1 MVFTIINKKDW
12 SSIND
17 RNYLRHSTPGISGNA
32 RKKDEHFLKTLNL
45 KTFIQWNLFSIYK
58 NSIFHLCPNVAR
70 FFKNSL
76 YGRIRHLKK
85 KVFRGREFRGGSDEK
100 MRKMW
105 LGRDIVVVNLPPL
118 VQYHNK
124 SFDFKRSK
132 YDNILDRC
140 NRVAIKARF
149 TLRKSVFSLQ
159 PYP

>member
-32 RKKDEHFLKTLNL
+32 RKKGEHFLKTLNL

-85 KVFRGREFRGGSDEK
+85 KNSEEENFEVARTRKWGKCGLDEILL
-100 MRKMW
+100 W
-105 LGRDIVVVNLPPL
+105 LTFLP
-118 VQYHNK
+118 
-124 SFDFKRSK
+124 SF
-132 YDNILDRC
+132 NITTKVSILKG
-140 NRVAIKARF
+140 ASTIIF
-149 TLRKSVFSLQ
+149 
-159 PYP
+159 